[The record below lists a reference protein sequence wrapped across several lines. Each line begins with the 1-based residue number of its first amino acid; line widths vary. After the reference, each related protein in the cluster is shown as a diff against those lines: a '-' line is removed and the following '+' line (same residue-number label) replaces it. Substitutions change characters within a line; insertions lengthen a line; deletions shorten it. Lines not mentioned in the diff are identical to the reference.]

1 MIIEGNLDLRKSS
14 IESLGELTGVNGK
27 LQLENC
33 HQLKSLGKLKKIKK
47 NLSLNDEIETL
58 GDLEEVCEDLL
69 LQRCGN
75 LKDLGKLKTVNGTIY
90 LKGSGITKKY
100 IEEEKPFLLDKCKW
114 EN

>member
-1 MIIEGNLDLRKSS
+1 MIIKGNLDLRRSS
-14 IESLGELTGVNGK
+14 IESLGELTEVNGK

-58 GDLEEVCEDLL
+58 GDLEEVGEDLL

-75 LKDLGKLKTVNGTIY
+75 LKDLGKLKQVRI
-90 LKGSGITKKY
+90 LKLKNSGITKEY
-100 IEEEKPFLLDKCKW
+100 IIKEKSFLLDKCDW
-114 EN
+114 TT